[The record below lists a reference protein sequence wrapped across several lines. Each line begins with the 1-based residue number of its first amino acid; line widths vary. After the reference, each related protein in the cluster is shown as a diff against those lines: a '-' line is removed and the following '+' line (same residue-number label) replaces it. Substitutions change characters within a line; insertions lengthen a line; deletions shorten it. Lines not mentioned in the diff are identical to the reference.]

1 MKINLNQ
8 KYKIIDKNLI
18 NGFYILTGKELNKII
33 EDSYKEVIQK
43 KYAD

>member
-8 KYKIIDKNLI
+8 KYKINDKNLI

-33 EDSYKEVIQK
+33 EKAYKEVIQK
-43 KYAD
+43 NAD

>member
-33 EDSYKEVIQK
+33 EKAYKEVLQK
-43 KYAD
+43 NAD